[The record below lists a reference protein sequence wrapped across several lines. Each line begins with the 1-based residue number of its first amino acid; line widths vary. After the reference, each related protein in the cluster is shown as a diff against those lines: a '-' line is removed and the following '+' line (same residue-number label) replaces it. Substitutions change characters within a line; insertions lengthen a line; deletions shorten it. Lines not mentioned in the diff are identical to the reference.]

1 MTSKR
6 EPEPLPDASAAA
18 PHQNRRLSTAP
29 STAARCGA
37 CSSSERPPVPSGR
50 RRARRRS
57 PAARAR
63 SPYTGH
69 FLRRTLAGVESHN
82 RRVTPAALARPE
94 PPAPPRFVAA
104 GRGRGL
110 ITLAVAL
117 VVAGRAAPRRSRAR
131 GRPTDGHPLR
141 EARERPAGGAG
152 LRGVVSPHGGR
163 DRAAGHGSVEDRGR
177 AVQVHRVRPRP
188 GARPRAGEA
197 AAPRVPRPAGG
208 EEASGFG
215 SAAKAEAV
223 NCGGP

>member
-1 MTSKR
+1 MMMMTK
-6 EPEPLPDASAAA
+6 ETETTTCQFYKVIIYDF
-18 PHQNRRLSTAP
+18 TIY
-29 STAARCGA
+29 
-37 CSSSERPPVPSGR
+37 SGD
-50 RRARRRS
+50 
-57 PAARAR
+57 PAKA
-63 SPYTGH
+63 
-69 FLRRTLAGVESHN
+69 LRRGSSYIGLSGVKWPSLPEATVRIGW
-82 RRVTPAALARPE
+82 RRVRCESSQLRS
-94 PPAPPRFVAA
+94 
-104 GRGRGL
+104 G
-110 ITLAVAL
+110 
-117 VVAGRAAPRRSRAR
+117 RSRAR

-152 LRGVVSPHGGR
+152 LRGVVSPHCGR

-223 NCGGP
+223 RRAL